1 MKINMKNRL
10 LLKIGT
16 LILGLMLLFTM
27 SCDEDVPPI
36 EDEEEIITDVIL
48 TFTSNGNSITAS
60 AQDPDG
66 EGPMS
71 IAVSGPVLLSAN
83 TTYQLSIKMENSVA
97 GESITEEVEEEA
109 DEHMLFFG
117 FTNGLF
123 SNPMGDGNIDQR
135 EDAVNYLDEDASGLP
150 LGLLTSW
157 TTGEVGEGTFRIVL
171 KHQPDLKTAESTVN
185 VGSSDIDLTWNVV
198 IE

>member
-1 MKINMKNRL
+1 MKNRL